1 MQMLLYLSSD
11 VALLVRGRT
20 RAELEANSNEVCN
33 LFYQQCN
40 RQKLQVA
47 EHKCQ
52 ILLIAKKGGSLTRR
66 PTIRINNRRIKI
78 VRVLRYL
85 GLYIDEKLTWMPHIL
100 NLRKRTAIIAQHFRM
115 QRGFHWGINSHI
127 QKALYLTVVEK
138 MVSYGAAIWAFPMQ
152 GRKIRHLSALQRP
165 FLLSITRAFRTTST
179 DALNIL
185 AGVLPLH
192 LRIEEEA
199 VTQQVHQLRL
209 SLTYDYVTFSQEQF
223 ENKTSQLHIHPAIKG
238 IGIHLTKNPA
248 YVAPSGYISIY
259 TDGSRIDEKVG
270 SAFVV
275 LSEQQQPLHQW
286 QMQLSTENSV
296 FQSEALAIHEAIRYL
311 TNNKISKA
319 LIHTDSLSSMQAI
332 ANSEHTS
339 PQIAGIQKSLRE
351 NAHNH
356 YVIKWIKAHTGIYG
370 NELADGLAKDAATGN
385 NITTVQIH
393 GLPHI

>member
-1 MQMLLYLSSD
+1 MSTQYFPYFATLPNGPLPSNSARQWDYQAYPNQRMSTGVLCRPPFVERNLQLSPKIHTANAFLHIRICRRCCS
-11 VALLVRGRT
+11 LLVRGRT

-296 FQSEALAIHEAIRYL
+296 FQSEALAIHEAIRL
-311 TNNKISKA
+311 RIIK
-319 LIHTDSLSSMQAI
+319 
-332 ANSEHTS
+332 S
-339 PQIAGIQKSLRE
+339 PK
-351 NAHNH
+351 
-356 YVIKWIKAHTGIYG
+356 
-370 NELADGLAKDAATGN
+370 
-385 NITTVQIH
+385 
-393 GLPHI
+393 P

>member
-1 MQMLLYLSSD
+1 
-11 VALLVRGRT
+11 
-20 RAELEANSNEVCN
+20 
-33 LFYQQCN
+33 
-40 RQKLQVA
+40 
-47 EHKCQ
+47 
-52 ILLIAKKGGSLTRR
+52 
-66 PTIRINNRRIKI
+66 
-78 VRVLRYL
+78 
-85 GLYIDEKLTWMPHIL
+85 
-100 NLRKRTAIIAQHFRM
+100 
-115 QRGFHWGINSHI
+115 
-127 QKALYLTVVEK
+127 

-165 FLLSITRAFRTTST
+165 FLLSITRAFRTTFT

-192 LRIEEEA
+192 LRIEEQA
-199 VTQQVHQLRL
+199 VTQQVQQLRL
-209 SLTYDYVTFSQEQF
+209 SLTYDYVTFSQEHF
-223 ENKTSQLHIHPAIKG
+223 ENKTSQLHIYPAIKG

-275 LSEQQQPLHQW
+275 LSEQQPPLHQW

-339 PQIAGIQKSLRE
+339 PQIAGIQKRLRE

-385 NITTVQIH
+385 NITTVQIPWPTSYLKKTLRQIVCNKWQQEWTNSLTGRRTFYFKPKVDLQRLIASPLLVRYIFPVIAPCH
-393 GLPHI
+393 STIIDTLSPALTNASVVKRAQQTITSLHVPLQRATILPFL